1 MIDEVDLLINFCS
14 IIKVKT
20 ENKRIITIHEVI
32 TTNSRFYKT
41 NWTYGTAIH
50 LKGKNSYIKIVKIS
64 TEQVDVLQKQLI
76 FTSP

>member
-32 TTNSRFYKT
+32 TKNSRFEKT
-41 NWTYGTAIH
+41 N
-50 LKGKNSYIKIVKIS
+50 
-64 TEQVDVLQKQLI
+64 
-76 FTSP
+76 